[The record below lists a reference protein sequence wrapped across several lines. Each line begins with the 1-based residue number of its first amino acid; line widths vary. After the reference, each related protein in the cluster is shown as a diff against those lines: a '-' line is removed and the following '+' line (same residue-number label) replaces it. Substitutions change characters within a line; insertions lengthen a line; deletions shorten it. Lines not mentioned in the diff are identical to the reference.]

1 MQGVP
6 PAKPRPRDRRAL
18 ATAVREARSGLRLSQ
33 EELSLAAGLNRQF
46 VNELESGRRRV
57 SFESVCAVAEA
68 MDMPM
73 HELIDRFERAH
84 ARDRG

>member
-1 MQGVP
+1 
-6 PAKPRPRDRRAL
+6 
-18 ATAVREARSGLRLSQ
+18 VREARSGRRISQ

-57 SFESVCAVAEA
+57 SFESVCAIAEA

-73 HELIDRFERAH
+73 SELVERFERAQE
-84 ARDRG
+84 RDRRR